1 MKTTKGIC
9 IKELHEY
16 QEMNLRYFSNSHQMI
31 IKCMPTKITDSK
43 NIDKNC
49 HRHDHTKEGISRYH
63 TMSLY
68 QQNGFETNT

>member
-1 MKTTKGIC
+1 
-9 IKELHEY
+9 
-16 QEMNLRYFSNSHQMI
+16 
-31 IKCMPTKITDSK
+31 MPTKITDSK

-49 HRHDHTKEGISRYH
+49 HRHVHTKEGISRYH